1 MKRNALADSR
11 SIDYT
16 RQCSL
21 PKVVRFNETLVPYI
35 SVRVT
40 RFRDFCVEHKCE
52 HGATDVNGG
61 CGMLTSVNHHH
72 LYYMI
77 VEKSSI
83 RQTMILKTEA
93 FLDLRTCQEGNK
105 PIDGAGQLVN
115 RVLTRHLLML
125 KELDEKIEI
134 SLSALTRR
142 RQLLQLIDKPEP
154 RAISNR
160 IDGLVFK
167 VKQLLPAKNLTS
179 NSNPLHDNY
188 ENLFQQMH
196 SVDKF
201 NKFGLAKPMN
211 QEKVSRHSIRFF

>member
-1 MKRNALADSR
+1 MKRTALADR

-52 HGATDVNGG
+52 HGAKVSG
-61 CGMLTSVNHHH
+61 CRMLTSVNHHH

-83 RQTMILKTEA
+83 RQSMILKTEA
-93 FLDLRTCQEGNK
+93 FLDLRECEEENK
-105 PIDGAGQLVN
+105 PINGAGQLVN

-125 KELDEKIEI
+125 RELDEKIEI
-134 SLSALTRR
+134 SLSALARR

-154 RAISNR
+154 LAISNR
-160 IDGLVFK
+160 MEGFVSK
-167 VKQLLPAKNLTS
+167 VKQLLPIKYS
-179 NSNPLHDNY
+179 NSKPLQDNY

-201 NKFGLAKPMN
+201 NKFGLVKPTN
-211 QEKVSRHSIRFF
+211 QEKAS